1 MWTVQEVTSL
11 PSALLSQEQSG
22 LCVTADCKE
31 CVCVA
36 RLVLAV
42 RRLNQCSLF
51 VHLRVLEG
59 MQSCSAQSIKRTW
72 VANYS
77 DINQLFLRQKTS
89 QTCRWFQLLRRE
101 DVPLFFSV
109 LTVNE
114 ATDTLHRNND
124 QCSFSQ
130 LFMRHETL
138 YLWGEFKHLQK
149 KPGTKTQ
156 NQSVMNLSSDTGT
169 SRGLITCVWG
179 PLRSEPGSVVTRFRY
194 VRRSWWICCLC
205 VCSQFMLFMTLSS
218 SDIKLHFLFLLQ

>member
-1 MWTVQEVTSL
+1 MQEATSL
-11 PSALLSQEQSG
+11 PSGLLCQEQSG

-31 CVCVA
+31 CVF
-36 RLVLAV
+36 VLAV
-42 RRLNQCSLF
+42 RRLNQRSLF

-59 MQSCSAQSIKRTW
+59 MQSCSAQSIKRKW

-77 DINQLFLRQKTS
+77 DIDQLFLRQKTS
-89 QTCRWFQLLRRE
+89 QTCHWFQLLRCE
-101 DVPLFFSV
+101 DVLLFFSL

-114 ATDTLHRNND
+114 APDTLHRNND

-156 NQSVMNLSSDTGT
+156 NQSVMNLSSTCRQRLRYRNQ
-169 SRGLITCVWG
+169 SRPHQLC
-179 PLRSEPGSVVTRFRY
+179 LRSEPGSAQFRY
-194 VRRSWWICCLC
+194 VRRSWWCCLC
-205 VCSQFMLFMTLSS
+205 VCSRGG
-218 SDIKLHFLFLLQ
+218 